1 MSRSGWIGIACV
13 LANAGRKPR
22 NYGVFTWRPAAVLI
36 PNPIGKVL
44 STLHSCR
51 VRYLLMGGQACVFY
65 GAAEFSR
72 DTDIVILADPD
83 NLERLNSALS
93 VLKADCIAVPPL
105 QLGFLARGHAVH
117 FRCHHPEAVGIRLDV
132 MAVLRGVAD
141 FETLW
146 LRRMTI
152 ELPGGDVYELLSIP
166 DLVQAKKTQ
175 HDKDWPMVQR
185 LIEAHYEENR
195 DRPNPERIAFW
206 LQEARTPELLVE
218 LVRAFPEA
226 ASERAPW
233 RPLLGE
239 AMRGNVE
246 ALRSA
251 LRDEEERIRT
261 EDRAYWDPLRKEL
274 EQLRHA
280 RQD

>member
-1 MSRSGWIGIACV
+1 M
-13 LANAGRKPR
+13 
-22 NYGVFTWRPAAVLI
+22 I

-83 NLERLNSALS
+83 NLERLNDALS

-117 FRCHHPEAVGIRLDV
+117 FRCHHPEANGIRIDV

-175 HDKDWPMVQR
+175 RDKDWPMVLR
-185 LIEAHYEENR
+185 LIEAYYEENR
-195 DRPNPERIAFW
+195 DHHKPAAWGRTWHSTASPKPLVARSEGRNGTDRARRGRSVVRVNWLRRLQARRRGERIW
-206 LQEARTPELLVE
+206 Q
-218 LVRAFPEA
+218 
-226 ASERAPW
+226 S
-233 RPLLGE
+233 G
-239 AMRGNVE
+239 
-246 ALRSA
+246 
-251 LRDEEERIRT
+251 
-261 EDRAYWDPLRKEL
+261 
-274 EQLRHA
+274 
-280 RQD
+280 